1 MTESALI
8 LAGHGSHISPNTAG
22 VVWSYVDSLRALGAA
37 EEVTACF
44 WKEPPALNQVLDTV
58 AATQVYVV
66 PVFTARGYFTSSV
79 IPSEMAL
86 QGPVTRR
93 DGKQIILTRP
103 LGEHPA
109 LTRVVRNIVRA
120 RIDEYQ
126 LDPADT
132 AVAII
137 GHGTRRNPNSR
148 DTTRYQANSL
158 RDMNWVGEVV
168 DVYLDDEPDIPSL
181 YRRTRAGNIIALPY
195 FLAPGSHVSIDVPRA
210 LGLSSLAA
218 PQTVAGRKVF
228 YTQSLS
234 SAPIC
239 SAIHD
244 LALEAGLPLRQV
256 AATDPWSGFPKVGRE
271 LLIKA
276 LKQKK
281 KVKKNRISKENP
293 LRFGPVMVTEKRVW
307 HCSNDENSVALSSAA
322 QLRSRLRENPVR
334 SFRLLPT
341 ATDLPS
347 GWQVDLE
354 QPWQAHAVLETVY
367 PGLVADWALQ
377 RQGKFAAEPLEGTSE
392 RQVGMFKGIHNLAAA
407 LLEQTVAKVCGA
419 CVRQP
424 TWWMDE
430 PDAELPCKAACN
442 LWLSRAAEAG
452 ESAL

>member
-1 MTESALI
+1 MTDSALI

-22 VVWSYVDSLRALGAA
+22 VVWGYVDRLRALGAA
-37 EEVTACF
+37 DEVTACF
-44 WKEPPALNQVLDTV
+44 WKEPPALSQVLDSV
-58 AATQVYVV
+58 AAAQVYVV
-66 PVFTARGYFTSSV
+66 PVFTARGYFTSAV
-79 IPSEMAL
+79 IPAEMAL

-93 DGKQIILTRP
+93 GGQTITLTPP

-109 LTRVVRNIVRA
+109 MTSVVRDIA
-120 RIDEYQ
+120 REHIAKHN

-148 DTTRYQANSL
+148 ATTRYQAQVL
-158 RDMNWVGEVV
+158 RELNWVAEVV
-168 DVYLDDEPDIPSL
+168 DVYLDDEPNIPSI
-181 YRRTRAGNIIALPY
+181 YQCTSASNIIALPY
-195 FLAPGSHVSIDVPRA
+195 FLASGSHVSMDVPRA

-234 SAPIC
+234 GAPVC
-239 SAIHD
+239 SALHE

-256 AATDPWSGFPKVGRE
+256 AVTDTWSGFPKVGRE

-281 KVKKNRISKENP
+281 EKKKNRISKENP

-307 HCSNDENSVALSSAA
+307 HCSNDENSVALSSAE
-322 QLRSRLRENPVR
+322 QLRARLRGKPAR
-334 SFRLLPT
+334 AFRPLPT

-354 QPWQAHAVLETVY
+354 QPWQAHAVLETVF
-367 PGLVADWALQ
+367 PGLVADWARQ
-377 RQGKFAAEPLEGTSE
+377 RQGSFAAETLEGTSE
-392 RQVGMFKGIHNLAAA
+392 RQVGMFKGIHNLAVA

-419 CVRQP
+419 CIRQP
-424 TWWMDE
+424 TWWKDE
-430 PDAELPCKAACN
+430 PRTDLPCKEPCN
-442 LWLSRAAEAG
+442 FWLSSAAELG
-452 ESAL
+452 EMTK

>member
-22 VVWSYVDSLRALGAA
+22 VVWSYVDRLRALGTA

-58 AATQVYVV
+58 QAAQVFVV
-66 PVFTARGYFTSSV
+66 PVFTARGYFTASV

-109 LTRVVRNIVRA
+109 MTRVVRNIVRA
-120 RIDEYQ
+120 HIDEHQ

-148 DTTRYQANSL
+148 DTTRYQAKSL
-158 RDMNWVGEVV
+158 RDLNWVGEVV

-210 LGLSSLAA
+210 LGLRDLCGCAA
-218 PQTVAGRKVF
+218 PETVAGRQVF

-234 SAPIC
+234 DDASVC
-239 SAIHD
+239 SAIHE
-244 LALEAGLPLRQV
+244 LALEAGLPKRRNPGP
-256 AATDPWSGFPKVGRE
+256 DPWRGFPKVGRGT
-271 LLIKA
+271 LLKA
-276 LKQKK
+276 LK
-281 KVKKNRISKENP
+281 E
-293 LRFGPVMVTEKRVW
+293 GEKRGKKEKQPLQFGQVLLTDKHVW
-307 HCSNDENSVALSSAA
+307 HCDNAENSAAMPTAA
-322 QLRSRLRENPVR
+322 QLRDRLRAAP
-334 SFRLLPT
+334 FRPLPT
-341 ATDLPS
+341 AADLPA
-347 GWQVDLE
+347 GWHVDLD
-354 QPWQAHAVLETVY
+354 QPAQAHAVLETVY

-377 RQGKFAAEPLEGTSE
+377 RQGKFAAEPLKVTSQ
-392 RQVGMFKGIHNLAAA
+392 RQLGMFKDIHNLAAE
-407 LLEQTVAKVCGA
+407 LIERTIYNVCGA

-424 TWWMDE
+424 TWWVDE
-430 PDAELPCKAACN
+430 PASELPCKAACN
-442 LWLSRAAEAG
+442 LWLSRAAEAR